1 MQSVLRAVKLTKRY
15 GSFTAVDAIDLEVHE
30 GEVFGIL
37 GPNGAGK
44 TSTIRMT
51 TCISPVDGG
60 ELLVDGLDVTQMPRT
75 IKGILGVVQQEDN
88 LDTDLNVMQNLL
100 THARYYGISRSEAQ
114 ARAQEVLGL
123 MELSDRTRDSVETLS
138 GGMKRRL
145 MIARALMNRPKILIL
160 DEPTTGLDPH
170 ARHLVWQRIRHLKR
184 EQVTMIL
191 STHYMEEAAHL
202 CDRVVI
208 MDRGR
213 VLAEGSPRSLVDRF
227 APDQV
232 VEMRLEPWER
242 ESVLARIDR
251 SAHTFTDTTEALI
264 FFNTSGTVPDVG
276 IAHDQLDVVR
286 RPGCLEDVFLL
297 LAGREAGRD

>member
-114 ARAQEVLGL
+114 ARAQEVAKMEVCIRAREEEHSHLACGL
-123 MELSDRTRDSVETLS
+123 ASAMAARKAGQAWAADRCAVLNTNLLSVED
-138 GGMKRRL
+138 M
-145 MIARALMNRPKILIL
+145 
-160 DEPTTGLDPH
+160 
-170 ARHLVWQRIRHLKR
+170 LK
-184 EQVTMIL
+184 E
-191 STHYMEEAAHL
+191 
-202 CDRVVI
+202 
-208 MDRGR
+208 DRGR
-213 VLAEGSPRSLVDRF
+213 LAAPRRWHRLVSF
-227 APDQV
+227 
-232 VEMRLEPWER
+232 
-242 ESVLARIDR
+242 
-251 SAHTFTDTTEALI
+251 
-264 FFNTSGTVPDVG
+264 G
-276 IAHDQLDVVR
+276 
-286 RPGCLEDVFLL
+286 PGHEQGGC
-297 LAGREAGRD
+297 